1 MTAVSLHKDPGTQSC
16 GRLMSSRAMSGCG
29 WSCSPSPRSPGA
41 VTAPCPSQAPPL
53 FGLICLPACLI
64 MVVEMLI
71 SFNVYSGRERHHR
84 TAA

>member
-1 MTAVSLHKDPGTQSC
+1 VTCGYKDPGDAKLRAADEQPRHE
-16 GRLMSSRAMSGCG
+16 RL
-29 WSCSPSPRSPGA
+29 WLVLFPSPRSPGA

-64 MVVEMLI
+64 MVVEMLT
-71 SFNVYSGRERHHR
+71 SFNMYSGRERHHR